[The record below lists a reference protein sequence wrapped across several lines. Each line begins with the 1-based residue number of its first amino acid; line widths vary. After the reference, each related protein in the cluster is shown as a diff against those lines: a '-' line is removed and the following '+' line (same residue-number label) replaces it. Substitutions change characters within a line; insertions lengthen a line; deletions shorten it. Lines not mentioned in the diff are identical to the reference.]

1 MFKAS
6 LIKGFQNAKSTAWT
20 LVKYIFPITFFVSII
35 QFTPVFPW
43 LMELLAPLM
52 GYVGL
57 RPEAAIPLV
66 FGMTMNLYA
75 AVGAILSV
83 ELTVKE
89 VFILV
94 TMLSFCH
101 NMFVESAVAKSVGVK
116 VWITLVIRFGLMIIS
131 AILINLFWSGGTE
144 LAKMVGT
151 SAEPVILN
159 NWSEILLY
167 GSESAVS
174 GVLVV
179 IMVVF
184 PVVILVQ
191 LLKDYELFIYVV
203 KATRPLTK
211 MLKMNE
217 KTSTTLTAGLLF
229 GFIYG
234 AGLIIQAVKEDN
246 LSYRDVTLTFIFL
259 CTAHAVIEDTLIF
272 LPLGISVWPLL
283 LIRVV
288 TAVIITIIVATL
300 WKEDQEKVGNK
311 HEQANQYGAI

>member
-1 MFKAS
+1 MFKTS
-6 LIKGFQNAKSTAWT
+6 LKKGFQSAKSTAWT

-43 LMELLAPLM
+43 LMDSISPLM
-52 GYVGL
+52 EYVGL

-66 FGMTMNLYA
+66 FGITMNLYA
-75 AVGAILSV
+75 AVGAVISL

-89 VFILV
+89 VFIIA

-116 VWITLVIRFGLMIIS
+116 VWITLVIRFGLMIVS
-131 AILINLFWSGGTE
+131 AILINLFWNGGSE
-144 LAKMVGT
+144 IAKMVGT
-151 SAEPVILN
+151 STEPIMLN
-159 NWSEILLY
+159 SWSEIVFY
-167 GSESAVS
+167 GLESAIS
-174 GVLVV
+174 GVFVV
-179 IMVVF
+179 LCVVF
-184 PVVILVQ
+184 PVVIIVQ
-191 LLKDYELFIYVV
+191 LLKDYNLFIYVV

-288 TAVIITIIVATL
+288 AAVILTIIVATL
-300 WKEDQEKVGNK
+300 WKEDKEKVGNK
-311 HEQANQYGAI
+311 HEQENQYGAI